1 MDEMGKQIDAVSNQ
15 LTRLRVE
22 FWADY
27 TLFTWQWWMLVGVC
41 IVMSILFITLLKK
54 DKLLQSI
61 AYFGVVFII
70 NKYLDDLATAL
81 DWYDYRMQLNPIIP
95 TMLTANLFAVPM
107 AITLVYQRFV
117 RWKWFLLALGAFSFF
132 LAYISLPL
140 MKLVGMYQ
148 EKVWNSH
155 LSFASLV
162 VIAVIAKLIIDRIEI
177 AQNVQRERKHHF
189 TIHRHYRDEQLLVL
203 FPFMRWFLRKEKTD

>member
-22 FWADY
+22 FWVDY

-61 AYFGVVFII
+61 AYFGVIFII
-70 NKYLDDLATAL
+70 NKYLDDLASVL
-81 DWYDYRMQLNPIIP
+81 DWYDYRMQIVPIIP
-95 TMLTANLFAVPM
+95 SLLPANLFVVPM
-107 AITLVYQRFV
+107 GLTIIYQRFTMW
-117 RWKWFLLALGAFSFF
+117 RSFLLVLGAFSFL

-140 MKLVGMYQ
+140 MKLFGMYQ
-148 EKVWNSH
+148 EKAWNSH

-162 VIAVIAKLIIDRIEI
+162 VIAVIAKLIIDRIENV
-177 AQNVQRERKHHF
+177 QNVQRERKHHF

-203 FPFMRWFLRKEKTD
+203 FPFMRWFLRKEK